1 MKKKEKEDKKKEEEE
16 QDEDVVKVPNLN
28 NITLTKKDI
37 TDIEENKKKRKC
49 C

>member
-1 MKKKEKEDKKKEEEE
+1 MKKKEKENKKNDD
-16 QDEDVVKVPNLN
+16 QDDDEVKMPNIH

-37 TDIEENKKKRKC
+37 TEIEDNKKKKRKC